1 MDPESLV
8 LQVIRGKS
16 SYEAWTTLNMIFQ
29 DNDKSTTN
37 CASDTASG
45 WWFND
50 CAGVNLNGVY
60 HGARLEKDKFDVKTG
75 KRIDPTPLDGVFW
88 NSNNRKW
95 DSLRMTKMF
104 IAPKNVQEYPCLYE
118 T

>member
-1 MDPESLV
+1 
-8 LQVIRGKS
+8 
-16 SYEAWTTLNMIFQ
+16 
-29 DNDKSTTN
+29 
-37 CASDTASG
+37 
-45 WWFND
+45 
-50 CAGVNLNGVY
+50 VNLNGVY